1 MTQELPIIFH
11 DLILKVSAY
20 RILLIIRGETRLYLH
35 SWKNFCSHQLS
46 QYLHAYTCQKP
57 FANLLKCETFTVNYK
72 QYAVCGI
79 VWGTI
84 VSNFVT
90 SVVENIVMQVYAQ
103 VWKSDGYIY
112 V

>member
-1 MTQELPIIFH
+1 M
-11 DLILKVSAY
+11 
-20 RILLIIRGETRLYLH
+20 
-35 SWKNFCSHQLS
+35 
-46 QYLHAYTCQKP
+46 
-57 FANLLKCETFTVNYK
+57 NYK

-90 SVVENIVMQVYAQ
+90 SVVENIVMQLCAQ